1 MYIKV
6 KENTVLL
13 LKNVKLLPD
22 LIKDNMQGILKVF
35 QLTMWINAWMW

>member
-35 QLTMWINAWMW
+35 QLTMWINA